1 LRQKDKELEERFRED
16 QEPLVRGRVGFIL
29 LMGVIFVPMF
39 GFIDYLLFPKFFKIF
54 ALYRTLAAGACLV
67 LYLVNRYV
75 NLGFKSFYLGVA
87 GYYLVGFSIIKMI
100 LDLGGYTTSYYAGLN
115 LVFIGFTVILPLDT
129 RRTATHCVLL
139 YLIYITAL
147 LLTKQP
153 EHLAL
158 FLSNNSFVVSTLV
171 IVIFA
176 AYVNHQLRWKEYIS
190 RVHLE
195 ELRNQL
201 KRYSEG
207 LENVVEEKH
216 KALMKNIEELHERQE
231 MLVETQRAAIFG
243 LAKLAESRD
252 KGTGEHLA
260 RMRCVCKAIAEEMLS
275 SDDYGDQMDEK
286 FIEDLADSCALHDL
300 GKVAVPDAVL
310 LKPGPLTDEEYE
322 VIQKHAAVGG
332 DALKAIDER
341 LGNESFIRIGQEIAY
356 FHHERYDGTGY
367 PTGLKGEEIPLS
379 ARIVAV
385 ADVYDALTSKRCYR
399 EPIAPEEALD
409 YIVRSRGRHFDPKVV
424 DAFLRT
430 YDRLRNDTLPS
441 GAEDCDE
448 GNDKTTN
455 PGE

>member
-1 LRQKDKELEERFRED
+1 MKHRDKDLEGRFRKD

-29 LMGVIFVPMF
+29 MMGVIFVPLF
-39 GFIDYLLFPKFFKIF
+39 RLIDYLLFPKFFNTF
-54 ALYRTLAAGACLV
+54 ALYRSLASGGCLV
-67 LYLVNRYV
+67 LYLVNRYAD
-75 NLGFKSFYLGVA
+75 LGFKSFYLGVA

-129 RRTATHCVLL
+129 RRTATHCILL
-139 YLIYITAL
+139 YLIYTAAL
-147 LLTKQP
+147 LLTKRP

-158 FLSNNSFVVSTLV
+158 FLSNNSFVVSTLA

-176 AYVNHQLRWKEYIS
+176 AYVNYQLRWKEYIS
-190 RVHLE
+190 RIHLE

-216 KALMKNIEELHERQE
+216 KALMKNIEELHERQA

-252 KGTGEHLA
+252 KETGEHLA
-260 RMRCVCKAIAEEMLS
+260 RMRCVCKAIAEELIF
-275 SDDYGDQMDEK
+275 SDGYSDQMDRK

-322 VIQKHAAVGG
+322 VIQKHAAIGG

-356 FHHERYDGTGY
+356 SHHERYDGTGY
-367 PTGLKGEEIPLS
+367 PTGLKGEEIPLA

-399 EPIAPEEALD
+399 APVTPEEALD
-409 YIVRSRGRHFDPKVV
+409 YIVRSRGRHFDPDVV
-424 DAFLRT
+424 DAFLRA
-430 YDRLRNDTLPS
+430 YPRLRRETSPS
-441 GAEDCDE
+441 GEDDCDE
-448 GNDKTTN
+448 GGGKSAK

>member
-1 LRQKDKELEERFRED
+1 LNQKDKELLERFRKD

-29 LMGVIFVPMF
+29 LMGVLFVPLY
-39 GFIDYLLFPKFFKIF
+39 GFVDYLVFPKFFVTF
-54 ALYRTLAAGACLV
+54 TVYRWLAAGICLV
-67 LYLVNRYV
+67 LFLVNRYV
-75 NLGFKSFYLGVA
+75 DLGLKSFYLGVA
-87 GYYLVGFSIIKMI
+87 AFYVVGLSIIKMI
-100 LDLGGYTTSYYAGLN
+100 LDLGGYATSYYAGLN
-115 LVFIGFTVILPLDT
+115 LVFIGFAVVLPLDT
-129 RRTATHCVLL
+129 LRTALHCALLYIIYMIAVLL
-139 YLIYITAL
+139 TDRTED
-147 LLTKQP
+147 LT
-153 EHLAL
+153 L
-158 FLSNNSFVVSTLV
+158 FLSNNSFMVSTLL
-171 IVIFA
+171 ILIFA
-176 AYVNHQLRWKEYIS
+176 AYVNYQLRWKEYIS

-207 LENVVEEKH
+207 LESAVEEKH
-216 KALMKNIEELHERQE
+216 EALMKNIEELHQRQE

-252 KGTGEHLA
+252 KETGEHLA
-260 RMRCVCKAIAEEMLS
+260 RMRCVCKAIAEELHS
-275 SDDYGDQMDEK
+275 SDGYHDQMDEK

-322 VIQKHAAVGG
+322 VIQKHTAIGG

-399 EPIAPEEALD
+399 DPVAPEEALD
-409 YIVRSRGRHFDPKVV
+409 YIVRSRGRHFDPNVV
-424 DAFLRT
+424 DAFLRA
-430 YDRLRNDTLPS
+430 YERLRKDPTPS
-441 GAEDCDE
+441 SVEDCDE
-448 GNDKTTN
+448 KDDEPTKR
-455 PGE
+455 EE